1 MAGAIREVRWREG
14 RDRVLLLDGGDTFG
28 DDLLGSFTRG
38 EAIVRIMNAI
48 GYDMMALGNHDF
60 DYGADRTEELQGIA
74 RFPMRGA
81 NVLRN
86 GSPFLGDPTLVRDIG
101 GVRVGILTLGYH
113 NTDRTGRSDN
123 LQGLTFTD
131 GIEAA
136 RRYVPALRQ
145 RADLV
150 VLLSHQGAKAD
161 RELARQVSGI
171 DLIIGA
177 HSHDR
182 LAPPENV
189 NGVWIAQAL
198 SDAAMVG
205 ELTVTLGQDGISRV
219 DGSVRELW
227 NDQVAPDPEIAA
239 LVEELRRPYRS
250 QLETVL
256 ATAEAPIGRRY
267 KSESPFDVV
276 VGETL
281 RDLTEAQISFL
292 PGVGYGVTLQ
302 PGPITREQVRALLP
316 HPSKIVAMILT
327 GEQVLEILEQS
338 ATNQKP
344 GDPLDSVGG
353 LLQTSGLRWTIDLNQ
368 PQGRRVSN
376 VFVGDE
382 RVARGWNYR
391 IVTTDGMRQ
400 GLHNYT
406 TFAGGR
412 EVREHRQTVTDAF
425 EAALQRRGSIGLP
438 RLGNI
443 RLIPAAE

>member
-1 MAGAIREVRWREG
+1 
-14 RDRVLLLDGGDTFG
+14 
-28 DDLLGSFTRG
+28 
-38 EAIVRIMNAI
+38 MNAI

-123 LQGLTFTD
+123 LRGLTFTD

-316 HPSKIVAMILT
+316 HPSKIVAMILRANRYSRYWSRARPIRSP
-327 GEQVLEILEQS
+327 EIPWT
-338 ATNQKP
+338 AW
-344 GDPLDSVGG
+344 VG
-353 LLQTSGLRWTIDLNQ
+353 
-368 PQGRRVSN
+368 
-376 VFVGDE
+376 F
-382 RVARGWNYR
+382 
-391 IVTTDGMRQ
+391 
-400 GLHNYT
+400 
-406 TFAGGR
+406 FK
-412 EVREHRQTVTDAF
+412 
-425 EAALQRRGSIGLP
+425 RRGCAGRSI
-438 RLGNI
+438 
-443 RLIPAAE
+443 